1 MLRGA
6 SYGMIYYIWL
16 IWLIQTYG
24 LLVMLLN
31 LLISILGSS
40 YEEAQTEGAQLK
52 YQFRCE
58 MIVEAATLK
67 EFFTF
72 FLSRTKAKVFVLQYN
87 IIVDE

>member
-1 MLRGA
+1 MV
-6 SYGMIYYIWL
+6 YYIWF
-16 IWLIQTYG
+16 IWLIMTYG
-24 LLVMLLN
+24 LLIMLLN

-40 YEEAQTEGAQLK
+40 YEEAQTEGTELK

-72 FLSRTKAKVFVLQYN
+72 FLPKSKAKVFVLQYN
-87 IIVDE
+87 IIVDDEDEK